1 MAQAERWLKLLLR
14 AAGGLMLLATLAL
27 FMPTRW
33 MEICHERLGLG
44 AFPDQPIVEYL
55 ARTTSAL
62 YALLGALLLLASC
75 DVKRYA
81 RVITVVA
88 VGLIPMSVVI
98 WAYMLAGDGRMGL
111 YLIADVLSAV
121 PFAAAVLI
129 LQARIRRS
137 GGSG

>member
-1 MAQAERWLKLLLR
+1 MSRAERWLKLLLR
-14 AAGGLMLLATLAL
+14 AGGALLLLA
-27 FMPTRW
+27 
-33 MEICHERLGLG
+33 
-44 AFPDQPIVEYL
+44 
-55 ARTTSAL
+55 TTSAL

-81 RVITVVA
+81 RVITAVA

-111 YLIADVLSAV
+111 YLIADMLSAV